1 MRHWIYRLMAAAA
14 LALTTLSGCV
24 GQVDDEEDDGP
35 VNGDPAGEA
44 GAPGLLFDFTATWCV
59 NCPRM
64 AVAIEEAA
72 AQRPGKVF
80 PVSIH
85 FRDAMAFAAG
95 EAIASR
101 FGIASYPSLIVNL
114 DPSSLTTATAK
125 DLILSRMDATAAG
138 RKAACTVVGTVE
150 DGRINVDITAAEAGN
165 YRLAALLL
173 EDGIV
178 APQTG
183 GTDTYVHNDVLRA
196 ILSSD
201 IDGDPLG
208 SLTAGAS
215 AQRTI
220 TLPNDL
226 PARGHLLLYV
236 MDADRAQLNAIS
248 RVII

>member
-1 MRHWIYRLMAAAA
+1 MAAAA

-24 GQVDDEEDDGP
+24 GQVDDEEEDGP
-35 VNGDPAGEA
+35 VNGNPTDLT

-72 AQRPGKVF
+72 AQRTGKVF

-85 FRDAMAFAAG
+85 FRDEMAFAAG
-95 EAIASR
+95 EAVASR

-125 DLILSRMDATAAG
+125 DLILARMDATAAG
-138 RKAACTVVGTVE
+138 RKAACTIAGTVAE
-150 DGRINVDITAAEAGN
+150 GEIGVDITAAEAGT

-196 ILSSD
+196 ILSAD

-208 SLTAGAS
+208 SLTAGETVR
-215 AQRTI
+215 RTVA
-220 TLPNDL
+220 LPDDL

-236 MDADRAQLNAIS
+236 TDAEKGQLNAVS
-248 RVII
+248 RLEI